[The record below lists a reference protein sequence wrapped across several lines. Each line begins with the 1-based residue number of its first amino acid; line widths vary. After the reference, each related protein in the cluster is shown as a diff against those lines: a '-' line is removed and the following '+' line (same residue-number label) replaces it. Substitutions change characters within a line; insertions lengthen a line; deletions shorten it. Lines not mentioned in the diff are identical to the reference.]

1 MVNNLESQA
10 SKMKEVGISLMTK
23 SGLFELLG
31 RFGRV
36 HATGSFA
43 YNLMLDPDIDIYL
56 ELQDPSRESAKA
68 ILNALIDQGFW
79 NGYKFF
85 DWKKFRRPQFPKG
98 YYLGL
103 KTDWKDKRWKI
114 DIWLFK
120 RIPKKFFALEK
131 QLLEIDKKTRL
142 EILKRKDQR
151 NKKRVKKSSFEIYKE
166 ILGRAT

>member
-1 MVNNLESQA
+1 MSNTLESQA
-10 SKMKEVGISLMTK
+10 SHLKKDGALLMNK
-23 SGLFELLG
+23 SRLLELLG
-31 RFGRV
+31 CFGKV
-36 HATGSFA
+36 HTTGS
-43 YNLMLDPDIDIYL
+43 YTYDLMLDPDIDIYL

-103 KTDWKDKRWKI
+103 KNDWKDKRWKI

-120 RIPKKFFALEK
+120 RIPKKFLALEK
-131 QLLEIDKKTRL
+131 QLLAIDKKTRL
-142 EILKRKDQR
+142 EILKQKDQR
-151 NKKRVKKSSFEIYKE
+151 TKKHLKKSSYEIYKE

>member
-1 MVNNLESQA
+1 MANNLESQA
-10 SKMKEVGISLMTK
+10 SKMKEAGISLMTK

-103 KTDWKDKRWKI
+103 KTDWKGKRWKI

-120 RIPKKFFALEK
+120 KIPKKFFRLEK
-131 QLLEIDKKTRL
+131 NLLVIDEKTRL
-142 EILKRKDQR
+142 KILKQKEFR
-151 NKKRVKKSSFEIYKE
+151 NMNHTKKSSYEIYEE